1 MGRVDNA
8 ATLPKLRADLIFSRP
23 DTADAKVIVKD
34 PVSGEFFRLG
44 AAELFIARQ
53 LDGATELEEVRR
65 RVSDRFGAPLTAATL
80 SAFVQSLD
88 HRRLLERPGHH
99 ARRPKRIRGTLL
111 HLRVPLLNPTRLLDR
126 LERHTRWCYTRRFL
140 IASAAVILLALA
152 TLWSNWD
159 AFAAD
164 LPRLYQLSS
173 LPIIVVVMLLLVA
186 AHEFGHGLT
195 CRHFGGDVREMGF
208 LLIYFMPAL
217 YCNVSDA
224 WLFAEKGKR
233 MWVGFAGP
241 YLELFLWALAVLI
254 WRVTDPATVP
264 NHLALI
270 VTAGS
275 GIKTLFNFNPLMK
288 LDGYYL
294 LSDHLDLP
302 NLRRKSFRYVGEV
315 LKTVTGWAD
324 APSPVPARE
333 RRIFLTY
340 GVLATVY
347 SFSLLFFMTLQF
359 GDLLIQHG
367 QPVALAVLTGL
378 VGVRV
383 RRRVRGIIGV
393 DTPDEDD
400 DGDGEAEG
408 ERQRRHRHRTHTEEP
423 SRFSKRVRQLRRRY
437 AWIGGMVFVLVA
449 LCVIPVQLRISGPV
463 SVLPSEN
470 ADVRAAVEGFV
481 DTVVVAEGDRV
492 RAGDVI
498 ARLSSGSTVTELR
511 TIQAEIVEAEALLSK
526 VRAGPTQA
534 EIDLAK
540 AAVNRAEDR
549 VEYTRTKLARFRQL
563 YELSAATRP
572 ELEDAN
578 EQATTAQNDL
588 VEAKSRLNVLLASVR
603 PEEIEAAR
611 ARLARLQSRRRFLEE
626 QTASLTVVSPVD
638 GIVATPARQLRA
650 MERQLVTKGA
660 LIAKVYDFHTVSAQ
674 ISVPEKEMADV
685 RVGQPVELRAR
696 AYPSHTFHGTV
707 TAIGTAAAGMPTG
720 DAATSA
726 AVSQPGSG
734 MTFIVTTR
742 VNNDALLLKPG
753 MTGHA
758 KVFAGKRRIM
768 GIIGRRIA
776 RTLKVEVWSW
786 W

>member
-1 MGRVDNA
+1 M
-8 ATLPKLRADLIFSRP
+8 LPRLRTDLIFSRN
-23 DTADAKVIVKD
+23 DTGDGKVVVKD

-44 AAELFIARQ
+44 AAELFIAQQ

-65 RVSDRFGAPLTAATL
+65 RVSERFGAPLTENTL
-80 SAFVQSLD
+80 TAFIQNLGA
-88 HRRLLERPGHH
+88 RGLLERPGRHR
-99 ARRPKRIRGTLL
+99 RRPKRIRGTLL
-111 HLRVPLLNPTRLLDR
+111 HLRVPLLNPTWLLDR
-126 LERHTRWCYTRRFL
+126 LGRRTRWCYTRRFL
-140 IASAAVILLALA
+140 IASAAVILLAAA
-152 TLWSNWD
+152 TLWSNWE

-173 LPIIVVVMLLLVA
+173 LPLILVMLFLLIA

-195 CRHFGGDVREMGF
+195 CRHFGGEVREMGI
-208 LLIYFMPAL
+208 LLMYFAPAL

-224 WLFAEKGKR
+224 WLFPDKSKR

-254 WRVTDPATVP
+254 WRVTDSTTAP

-270 VTAGS
+270 VMAGS
-275 GIKTLFNFNPLMK
+275 GIKALFNFNPLIK

-294 LSDHLDLP
+294 LSDYLDLP
-302 NLRRKSFRYVGEV
+302 NLRAKSFRYLGDV

-324 APSPVPARE
+324 GPSPVSRRE
-333 RRIFLTY
+333 HRIFLTY
-340 GVLATVY
+340 GTLATVY
-347 SFSLLFFMTLQF
+347 SFSLLAFMTLQF

-367 QPVALAVLTGL
+367 QPVALALLTGL

-393 DTPDEDD
+393 DLPDEDG
-400 DGDGEAEG
+400 DGDGEP
-408 ERQRRHRHRTHTEEP
+408 RRHRHREKPAEP
-423 SRFSKRVRQLRRRY
+423 ERSSKTLRRLRRRY
-437 AWIGGMVFVLVA
+437 AWIGGLVFVLA
-449 LCVIPVQLRISGPV
+449 LLFVIPVRLRISGPV

-481 DTVVVAEGDRV
+481 DTVVVSEGDRV
-492 RAGDVI
+492 RKGDVI
-498 ARLSSGSTVTELR
+498 ARLSSGSAVTELR
-511 TIQAEIVEAEALLSK
+511 AIQAEIAEGEALLSK
-526 VRAGPTQA
+526 VRAGPTKA
-534 EIDLAK
+534 EVDLAK
-540 AAVNRAEDR
+540 ASVGRAEDR
-549 VEYTRTKLARFRQL
+549 VGYTRTKLSRFRQL

-572 ELEDAN
+572 ELEDAH
-578 EQATTAQNDL
+578 EQATAAENDL

-638 GIVATPARQLRA
+638 GIIATPSRQLHA

-660 LIAKVYDFHTVSAQ
+660 LIAKVYDFRTVSAQ
-674 ISVPEKEMADV
+674 ISVPEKELADV
-685 RVGQPVELRAR
+685 RVGQSVELRAR
-696 AYPSHTFHGTV
+696 AYPSLTFQGTV
-707 TAIGTAAAGMPTG
+707 SAIGTAAVGTPTS
-720 DAATSA
+720 DAAAPA
-726 AVSQPGSG
+726 AVNPSGTG

-758 KVFAGKRRIM
+758 KVFAGKRSIM